1 MAVILCPKWQKIGM
15 EYTFCFSLSSGRE
28 EFLGIG
34 KMHQGKVLGSMAKY
48 LPLRQIAPCDD
59 RYVDSRTDISHI
71 VLIQSLGC
79 KKIEVVI

>member
-1 MAVILCPKWQKIGM
+1 MAVILCPNGKKIGM

-48 LPLRQIAPCDD
+48 LPLPSQEK
-59 RYVDSRTDISHI
+59 YSTKWHI
-71 VLIQSLGC
+71 PSNGGWCIYLVQAFLWY
-79 KKIEVVI
+79 IEF